1 MISLLNRRLGG
12 FGCFQTSRLVALTF
26 LLSAGTI
33 LQAGAATNSPAERLL
48 ASARPLVIAH
58 RGYSAMAPENTL
70 PAFERG
76 VASGADMVE
85 LDYHH
90 TQDGALVVLHDY
102 TLDRTTDATN
112 RWGGS
117 KLKIADKT
125 LAELKQLDA
134 GKWFKHP
141 QPGIA
146 LPTLDEALDVIQ
158 RGSVTLIERKAGDA
172 AACVKLL
179 NERQLVNQVI
189 VQAFDWDYLR
199 DFHRMEPRQVL
210 GALGPPSTKGGK
222 KLTDA
227 EKALNPAWLDEIKG
241 IGAHATVWNKQ
252 VDAASVKAA
261 HERGLKVWVYT
272 INDVATAHQLLA
284 AGVDGIITDNPA
296 ILWKALAVR

>member
-1 MISLLNRRLGG
+1 MHSSPLPLRISLFAFILLLACPAARG
-12 FGCFQTSRLVALTF
+12 ALT
-26 LLSAGTI
+26 L
-33 LQAGAATNSPAERLL
+33 SPAEQLL
-48 ASARPLVIAH
+48 GSKRPLVIAH

-90 TQDGALVVLHDY
+90 SKDGALVVLHDY

-112 RWGGS
+112 RWGGRG
-117 KLKIADKT
+117 LKVSDKT

-141 QPGIA
+141 QTGVA
-146 LPTLDEALDVIQ
+146 LPTLNDALEVIQ

-172 AACVKLL
+172 AACVNLL
-179 NERQLVNQVI
+179 NDRQLVNQVV

-199 DFHRMEPRQVL
+199 DFHRLEPRQVL
-210 GALGPPSTKGGK
+210 GALGPPATKDGK

-227 EKALNPAWLDEIKG
+227 EKALSPAWLDEIKG
-241 IGAHATVWNKQ
+241 LGAHAAVWNKQ

-272 INDVATAHQLLA
+272 INDLATAQQLFA

-296 ILWKALAVR
+296 LIWKAMATR